1 MAKKTSAKTKPSS
14 AKAAPKKTKDVKEK
28 KAAAKK
34 QTKVKVVVKPVKK
47 SVGKT
52 DTVKKGSVKKSVP
65 TKETVKKVISPA
77 VKKNVVKTP
86 SKTKTGK
93 KIEVVVTPVKPKV
106 PKKIVGY
113 PKKELDEFK
122 TVILDKRKEI
132 IEQLQNLK
140 EQMMDETTGQ
150 YVNENSPY
158 SLHMAEQGTDAQ
170 EREKLYL
177 WAQRETKFLG
187 YLEDA
192 LQRIDNGTYGICID
206 SLELPEGPHLIPKK
220 RLLAVPHTQHC
231 VDCKNK
237 K

>member
-1 MAKKTSAKTKPSS
+1 MAKQTTKTKSPAKKVAAKKTAKPKAVKAVAKKKAVVKKAIKKTDKTEVKAVKNKKTPIKKVTKKTATSG
-14 AKAAPKKTKDVKEK
+14 KVRIIAPKT
-28 KAAAKK
+28 
-34 QTKVKVVVKPVKK
+34 
-47 SVGKT
+47 SG
-52 DTVKKGSVKKSVP
+52 
-65 TKETVKKVISPA
+65 
-77 VKKNVVKTP
+77 
-86 SKTKTGK
+86 KTKTGRK
-93 KIEVVVTPVKPKV
+93 VEVIVTPVQTKPK
-106 PKKIVGY
+106 KKINGY
-113 PKKELDEFK
+113 TKKELEEFRS
-122 TVILDKRKEI
+122 VILEKRTEI

-192 LQRIDNGTYGICID
+192 LQRIDHGTYGICID
-206 SLELPEGPHLIPKK
+206 SIDLPEGPHLIPKN
-220 RLLAVPHTQHC
+220 RLFAVPHTQHC
-231 VDCKNK
+231 VACKNK